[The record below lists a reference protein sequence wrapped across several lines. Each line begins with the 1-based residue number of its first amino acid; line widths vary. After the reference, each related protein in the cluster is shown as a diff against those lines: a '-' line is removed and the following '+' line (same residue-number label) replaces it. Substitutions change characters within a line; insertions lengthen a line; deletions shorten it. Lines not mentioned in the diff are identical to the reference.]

1 MDTEYEK
8 SLKSLE
14 TENYWDRNYFRPL
27 GFRIAKALRNTGITP
42 NAVTIISIFIGA
54 AAGPLFYPENLAL
67 NALGVAL
74 LFIANILDCVDGQLA
89 RLTGI
94 KSEIGRI
101 LDGLAGDIW
110 FALIYT
116 FLALRL
122 NRQFD
127 TNLFFI
133 PAVLSALSH
142 LLQANITDYYKT
154 VHLFFINR
162 EKGAEFQNCAEVRR
176 KYAAMKPGIGK
187 VLFYFYLWYT
197 TLQETVTPKLQKL
210 LQTLKEKYGDDIPE
224 DLRLSFRRSS
234 SRLMKHCI
242 DMMTFNWRSLV
253 LYLSVL
259 TGYVWFDFFFE
270 IIILNIILCISIFK
284 HEKICKKL

>member
-110 FALIYT
+110 FVLIYT